1 MKNVKDKDNLSNLV
15 TKYKD
20 PKYKED
26 HEEDLNNLRNENDQL
41 KSELSKFNKML
52 NEKKIISKKN
62 QKIIMEK

>member
-15 TKYKD
+15 TKSKD

-41 KSELSKFNKML
+41 KSE
-52 NEKKIISKKN
+52 
-62 QKIIMEK
+62 

>member
-15 TKYKD
+15 TKSKD

-52 NEKKIISKKN
+52 NEKK
-62 QKIIMEK
+62 